1 MKRYLVAESQIFSI
15 VEGIMSKNI
24 LSEIKK
30 DPRLQLWNVFRLIT
44 EDGITAYTITSSNY
58 PDNVLGPIISAAKLR
73 WRREGDLGAGD
84 TPDGYLYQYILSKIV
99 KEVKENPQIL
109 KSKTLF
115 SQAIRKYFTNV
126 EKINQDPLNKM
137 SAEAMK
143 RQYYQQDKESFKYK
157 GAALFG
163 GSTGRPVSDQPRL
176 TKTVGEKA
184 RDVFRELLSYDE
196 VKQEKDGWSFND
208 YAHSEMLRSD
218 LPVKIK
224 DSITTIKNDPS
235 NQDMTSKENR
245 YRVESGTVVAN
256 MFNSFKNLIDKEEY
270 PEEDMD

>member
-30 DPRLQLWNVFRLIT
+30 DPRLQLWNVFRLVT

-235 NQDMTSKENR
+235 NQDMTSKETR

-270 PEEDMD
+270 PEED